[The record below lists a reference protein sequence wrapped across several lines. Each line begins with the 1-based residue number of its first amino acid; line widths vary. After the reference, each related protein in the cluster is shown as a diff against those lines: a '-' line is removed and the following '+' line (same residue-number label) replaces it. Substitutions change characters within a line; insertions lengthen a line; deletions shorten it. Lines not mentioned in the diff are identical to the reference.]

1 MINTNHAVIVSA
13 DLRSY
18 FQDEVQ
24 NALETQ
30 SVMVEKTTCV
40 YVVNLLTAFVHAG
53 KLFEEDGDGRHV
65 KPLAL
70 HYADALNAESL
81 AERSIALRKLGDI
94 ALFVAGLFADS
105 LNHKIVD
112 IDYYIAMGGSAYGYV
127 HDLASSR
134 ARNSENQRT
143 FGELAE
149 NFSRL
154 VDVLGEV
161 SEHSNLRSNGDLLR
175 LYDIWLKTGS
185 ARAFNKLRRLGLT
198 PSSNY
203 NCSVTH

>member
-1 MINTNHAVIVSA
+1 MNNTNHAVIVSA

-24 NALETQ
+24 QVLETQ
-30 SVMVEKTTCV
+30 SVVVAKTTCV
-40 YVVNLLTAFVHAG
+40 YVVNLLTAFVHAS
-53 KLFEEDGDGRHV
+53 KLSEDNGEGRHM

-81 AERSIALRKLGDI
+81 AERCIALRKLGDI
-94 ALFVAGLFADS
+94 ALFVSGLFADS
-105 LNHKIVD
+105 LDRKIVD
-112 IDYYIAMGGSAYGYV
+112 IDYYIAMGGSAYGHV
-127 HDLASSR
+127 HDLACSR
-134 ARNSENQRT
+134 ARNSENQQV

-149 NFSRL
+149 NFSKL

-161 SEHSNLRSNGDLLR
+161 SEHSNLRSNSDLLR
-175 LYDIWLKTGS
+175 LYDIWVKTGG
-185 ARAFNKLRRLGLT
+185 ARAFNKLQRLGLT

-203 NCSVTH
+203 NNRVTH

>member
-1 MINTNHAVIVSA
+1 MNNTSHPVIVSA

-24 NALETQ
+24 HALETQ
-30 SVMVEKTTCV
+30 CVVLENTTCL

-53 KLFEEDGDGRHV
+53 KLFEDDGDGRHL

-94 ALFVAGLFADS
+94 ALFVSGLFAGS
-105 LNHKIVD
+105 LNRKIVD

-127 HDLASSR
+127 HDLASPR
-134 ARNSENQRT
+134 ARNSENQRV

-161 SEHSNLRSNGDLLR
+161 SEHSNLRSNSDLLR
-175 LYDIWLKTGS
+175 LYDIWLDTGS
-185 ARAFNKLRRLGLT
+185 TRAFNKLQRLGLT
-198 PSSNY
+198 PSSNHG
-203 NCSVTH
+203 NGVTH